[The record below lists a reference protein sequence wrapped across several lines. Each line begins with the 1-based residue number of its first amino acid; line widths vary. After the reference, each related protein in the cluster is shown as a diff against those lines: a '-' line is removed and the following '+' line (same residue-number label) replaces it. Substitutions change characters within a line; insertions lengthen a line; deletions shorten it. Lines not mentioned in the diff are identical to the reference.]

1 MSVLP
6 TVDNAWGA
14 AFIGLLLAAVL
25 YGITCLQTYI
35 YFTTYPEDGW
45 EYKTMAGTAFVLDTT
60 SLALISSAIYGYLIT
75 DMYAPLNLLFVN
87 RAFDI
92 EPSIMGLLAFLTHL
106 YLGNRVWKVCNRNLW
121 LGILLGTLLLTT
133 LSLAFA
139 STVVSWKHRTWIS
152 LKTSIRPLALAGII
166 TSVLLD
172 TTIAS
177 VLCLFLVRHVRE
189 VEGKKT
195 RRLVRKLLVFAIN
208 TGLASSL
215 LSILNLAMFFAFP
228 DTMIFLCL
236 TLIYSK
242 VYANALLANLNSRE
256 HLRCSLESSPSDC
269 DAVSLN
275 LSAFKTCTPRPQS
288 GRSMELHTIHPW
300 NETLQDRAD
309 RRDDM
314 KDSGLLGGDNIEA
327 GENVASNLS

>member
-6 TVDNAWGA
+6 TVDNTWGA

-87 RAFDI
+87 RAFDVSKLYRV

-106 YLGNRVWKVCNRNLW
+106 YLGKRVWKVCNRNLW
-121 LGILLGTLLLTT
+121 LGMLLGALLLTT

-275 LSAFKTCTPRPQS
+275 LSAFKT
-288 GRSMELHTIHPW
+288 
-300 NETLQDRAD
+300 DRAD
-309 RRDDM
+309 ERDDM
-314 KDSGLLGGDNIEA
+314 KDSGLLGGDNVEA
-327 GENVASNLS
+327 GENLASNLP